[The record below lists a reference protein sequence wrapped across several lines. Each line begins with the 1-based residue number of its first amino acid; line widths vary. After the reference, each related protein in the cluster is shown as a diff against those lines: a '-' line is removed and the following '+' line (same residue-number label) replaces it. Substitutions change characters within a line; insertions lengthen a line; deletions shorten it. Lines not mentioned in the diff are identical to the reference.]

1 MKPNLISARLIL
13 CLLICCGTIPSLA
26 SAQENPE
33 IPSFIGAWSGPLVL
47 NSDENSD
54 LEFTFAFDDGIY
66 TATLI
71 NTEMGIYGMPADTV
85 RVRGLSLTLRFQ
97 RLDLEVLGT
106 LRLDESGK
114 HIIRIDGEWF
124 QGAEMVPVVLLPTD
138 TP

>member
-1 MKPNLISARLIL
+1 
-13 CLLICCGTIPSLA
+13 
-26 SAQENPE
+26 
-33 IPSFIGAWSGPLVL
+33 
-47 NSDENSD
+47 
-54 LEFTFAFDDGIY
+54 
-66 TATLI
+66 
-71 NTEMGIYGMPADTV
+71 MPADTV